1 MTEKNEVQETS
12 TQPSDE
18 KTERDGPIVLTLKK
32 KKKSKRRYSKGL
44 KEIQRME
51 RHLTRSTHRMARA
64 TEKGISYYRKLN
76 IKSAR
81 KKRDGVIRD
90 FVPNSGLAMSR
101 SMREASPIPFD
112 IARAMNTKQNRKRL
126 KRQLRS
132 VSRTLRAWRW

>member
-1 MTEKNEVQETS
+1 MTEKNEGQEFA
-12 TQPSDE
+12 TQASKE
-18 KTERDGPIVLTLKK
+18 KNKHGGPIVLRLKK

-44 KEIQRME
+44 KEVQRME
-51 RHLTRSTHRMARA
+51 RHLTRSTHRMASA
-64 TEKGISYYRKLN
+64 TEKGISYYRKRS

-81 KKRDGVIRD
+81 KRRDGVIRD

-101 SMREASPIPFD
+101 TMRVASPIPFD
-112 IARAMNTKQNRKRL
+112 LARAMNTKQNRRRL

>member
-1 MTEKNEVQETS
+1 MTDKNEGQEFAS
-12 TQPSDE
+12 QPSEE
-18 KTERDGPIVLTLKK
+18 KIERGGPIVLTLKK

-44 KEIQRME
+44 EEIQRME

-64 TEKGISYYRKLN
+64 AEKGISHYRKRS

-81 KKRDGVIRD
+81 KRRDGVIRD

-101 SMREASPIPFD
+101 VMREASPIPFD
-112 IARAMNTKQNRKRL
+112 IARAMNTKQNRRRL

-132 VSRTLRAWRW
+132 MSRTLRAWRW